1 MLADASRL
9 LSSAVRCAKPKKK
22 TYSSRRTL
30 CSRPGLFF
38 LPPVPFRTMPSERSS
53 TVFRV
58 WSSACGGQLHP
69 ALVRRR
75 THAMVLDRPRRSA
88 RRRACRLRSPS
99 PPVVKNLQTSHCSN
113 RPRRWVSAT
122 QEKKKT
128 RDGRPLDVVLKSAGP
143 CPFGPPSSC
152 RCRAA
157 LPSLPSLLG
166 MFFTVLSG
174 STGDRAT
181 SIEGSRG
188 AESKKNVALVF
199 GGGGVGC
206 KKKEKK
212 DGFST
217 LPENGRPRRKPQS
230 RRETRGPFRNNFSGK
245 LSEGSKHSQGDS
257 QGG

>member
-1 MLADASRL
+1 MADASRL

-128 RDGRPLDVVLKSAGP
+128 RDGRPLDRCGP
-143 CPFGPPSSC
+143 EVGG
-152 RCRAA
+152 
-157 LPSLPSLLG
+157 SLPLWSSLELPLPRCAA
-166 MFFTVLSG
+166 FVAFVAWYVLHCTFRIDGRS
-174 STGDRAT
+174 SNFDRRL
-181 SIEGSRG
+181 EGRG
-188 AESKKNVALVF
+188 KQKKCCF
-199 GGGGVGC
+199 GFWGGWRGL
-206 KKKEKK
+206 KKKKK

>member
-1 MLADASRL
+1 MADASRL
-9 LSSAVRCAKPKKK
+9 LSSAVRCAKQK

-99 PPVVKNLQTSHCSN
+99 LSTRRKKPANLPLLQPTAALGLRH
-113 RPRRWVSAT
+113 PG
-122 QEKKKT
+122 KKKKHET
-128 RDGRPLDVVLKSAGP
+128 GARSIDVVLKSAGP

-157 LPSLPSLLG
+157 LQVYLVAWY
-166 MFFTVLSG
+166 VLHCTFRIDGRS
-174 STGDRAT
+174 SNFDRRL
-181 SIEGSRG
+181 EGRG
-188 AESKKNVALVF
+188 KQKKCCF
-199 GGGGVGC
+199 GFWGGGVG
-206 KKKEKK
+206 
-212 DGFST
+212 
-217 LPENGRPRRKPQS
+217 
-230 RRETRGPFRNNFSGK
+230 
-245 LSEGSKHSQGDS
+245 
-257 QGG
+257 

>member
-1 MLADASRL
+1 MADASRL

-122 QEKKKT
+122 QEKKKKHET
-128 RDGRPLDVVLKSAGP
+128 GARSIDVVLKSAGP

-157 LPSLPSLLG
+157 LRVYLVCLVCSSLYFRSIDG
-166 MFFTVLSG
+166 RSSNF
-174 STGDRAT
+174 DRRL
-181 SIEGSRG
+181 EGRG
-188 AESKKNVALVF
+188 KQKKCCF
-199 GGGGVGC
+199 GFWGGWRGLQ
-206 KKKEKK
+206 KKKKRRVFYTPREWTAPTEAAEPARDPGPLSKQLFRK
-212 DGFST
+212 T
-217 LPENGRPRRKPQS
+217 L
-230 RRETRGPFRNNFSGK
+230 
-245 LSEGSKHSQGDS
+245 
-257 QGG
+257 

>member
-1 MLADASRL
+1 MADASRL

-122 QEKKKT
+122 QEKKKHET
-128 RDGRPLDVVLKSAGP
+128 GARSIDVVLKSAGP

-206 KKKEKK
+206 KKKKK
-212 DGFST
+212 RRVFYTPREWTAPTEAAEPARDPGPLSKQLFRKT
-217 LPENGRPRRKPQS
+217 L
-230 RRETRGPFRNNFSGK
+230 
-245 LSEGSKHSQGDS
+245 
-257 QGG
+257 